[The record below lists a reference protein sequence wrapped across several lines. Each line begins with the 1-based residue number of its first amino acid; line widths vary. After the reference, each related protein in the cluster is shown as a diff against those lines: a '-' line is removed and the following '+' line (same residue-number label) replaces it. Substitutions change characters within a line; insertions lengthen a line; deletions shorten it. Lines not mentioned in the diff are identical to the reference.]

1 MVISKSS
8 QSIVETMLDP
18 ATAYDGV
25 LDAWEDATN
34 AMAKLDY
41 LRSLQEHINEQ
52 IDSRLA
58 DERAAQE

>member
-1 MVISKSS
+1 
-8 QSIVETMLDP
+8 MLDP